1 MTLTGAE
8 QQRLQKRVVNDLASL
23 ESELKALEHQLGP
36 ITPDCSLG
44 DLLRSEMML
53 GQEVLHSAYIEAK
66 KRYSRL
72 LYAREHL
79 EDDTYGICADCDER
93 IALERLLLMP
103 EARYCIRCA
112 KENEL

>member
-1 MTLTGAE
+1 MTGAE
-8 QQRLQKRVVNDLASL
+8 QQRLHTRIIDDLASL
-23 ESELKALEHQLGP
+23 QRELKALEHQLGP
-36 ITPDCSLG
+36 IAPDCSLG
-44 DLLRSEMML
+44 DLLRSEMMHE
-53 GQEVLHSAYIEAK
+53 QEVLNGAYIEAK
-66 KRYSRL
+66 KRYNRL

-79 EDDTYGICADCDER
+79 EDDAYGICADCDES